1 MDLAVN
7 RVLDSL
13 FSKRQHNVFQKRR
26 ENNRTAGRECEV
38 RCCSPTGV
46 FLSSVMSVCNFIAT

>member
-13 FSKRQHNVFQKRR
+13 FSKLQHNVFQKRQ

-38 RCCSPTGV
+38 RCSPTGV